1 MSTASVYDL
10 KMTLNPF
17 EIELVERYLKRAK
30 DVFESAMAA
39 EDTGADLKE
48 IGRQA
53 EELKTYSLYKR
64 TEKLDFYLDVKPLV
78 TRAIGI
84 VAENIPILI
93 SEYAYEVDKVK
104 SCIRLEK
111 ERQICAAFDYA
122 AAMIQ
127 IAYKSHVGYIVDEL
141 MTPVDFWSEGV
152 GTLGQE
158 VQAAYRDELYHGKK
172 WS

>member
-1 MSTASVYDL
+1 MTAIVYDL

-53 EELKTYSLYKR
+53 EELKTYSLYKT
-64 TEKLDFYLDVKPLV
+64 TEKLNFYLEIKPLI

-84 VAENIPILI
+84 VAENLPVLI

-104 SCIRLEK
+104 PCIRLEK
-111 ERQICAAFDYA
+111 ERQICATFDYA
-122 AAMIQ
+122 AEMIQ

-141 MTPVDFWSEGV
+141 MTPMDFWSNEV
-152 GTLGQE
+152 GAWGKE
-158 VQAAYRDELYHGKK
+158 IRAAYQDELYHGKQ